1 MRIKLSVIGLLA
13 LFMVIGG
20 CTSFGGITKAEKP
33 DSYYI
38 TATHHTLGMFLTRY
52 VFHCTSV
59 PGSNGLQCE
68 YVDITYK

>member
-1 MRIKLSVIGLLA
+1 MRIKLSLIGLLA
-13 LFMVIGG
+13 LFIFIGG
-20 CTSFGGITKAEKP
+20 CTSFEGITKAEKP

-38 TATHHTLGMFLTRY
+38 TATHHPLGIFYTPY

-68 YVDITYK
+68 YVDLTFK